1 MLESFGKTSIPET
14 TGISEKIPATDILNS
29 GIELGKTIAYIVENP
44 ETMKEQPVKMMGMLV
59 GDSIQVIS
67 TIAGH
72 PELNALGETLRTISE
87 TANSFIIADSAH
99 DYTKAV
105 FELLQHV
112 SSFSSEVSFS
122 EDILKNPDQIL
133 TQMPNQL
140 DFYQIGNELI
150 RNSITGGIDFMP
162 EILDFS
168 SIGELRGKPLGSLDE
183 IPDILDFSQIM
194 QKSGIEI
201 DDTGKKILSDGKL
214 LPNLE
219 YVIGGF
225 VYRTD
230 QNGNIVEFSGNPD
243 EITADNERNSEAQ
256 QSAGGDNRLPCD
268 QGGHLIA
275 RIFGGSGG
283 LENLVALRDVI
294 NQGPYKAME
303 NEIRKAISDGKN
315 VHMQGKLIY
324 DEDSE
329 RPLKISISVMIDD
342 TEKIFTFD
350 NVEGSIDLLDSLDE
364 NLSPKQINDLRQ
376 ELQDTKLNGETCSVL
391 ATVSKYDKN
400 GNLISTIVKIKNETI
415 GERFDRVIFSKE
427 V

>member
-219 YVIGGF
+219 YVICGF
-225 VYRTD
+225 V
-230 QNGNIVEFSGNPD
+230 
-243 EITADNERNSEAQ
+243 
-256 QSAGGDNRLPCD
+256 
-268 QGGHLIA
+268 
-275 RIFGGSGG
+275 
-283 LENLVALRDVI
+283 
-294 NQGPYKAME
+294 
-303 NEIRKAISDGKN
+303 
-315 VHMQGKLIY
+315 
-324 DEDSE
+324 
-329 RPLKISISVMIDD
+329 
-342 TEKIFTFD
+342 
-350 NVEGSIDLLDSLDE
+350 
-364 NLSPKQINDLRQ
+364 
-376 ELQDTKLNGETCSVL
+376 
-391 ATVSKYDKN
+391 
-400 GNLISTIVKIKNETI
+400 
-415 GERFDRVIFSKE
+415 
-427 V
+427 